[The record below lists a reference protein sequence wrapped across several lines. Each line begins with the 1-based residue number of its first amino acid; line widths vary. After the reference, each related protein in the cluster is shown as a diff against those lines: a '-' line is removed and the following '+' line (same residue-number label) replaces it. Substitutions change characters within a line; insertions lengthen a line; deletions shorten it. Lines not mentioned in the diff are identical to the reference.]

1 VTTLATEPWSV
12 TSTTAW
18 PAQWA
23 AGQAGGGASVANS
36 RGRLTPDRAGY
47 RVVRRVLAGLGTS
60 TAKRRTTGRLILSN
74 VGESNVWLSGREVV
88 GATDYFPSGY
98 FVRLRSD
105 LQSWKIGA
113 GYGGGEYGPSS
124 DSTIAGVTLAIAAND
139 VIGFTIDVD
148 GFTTSAR
155 LWNITAGQVEPT
167 DWQSTWTDTD
177 QAFPTGV
184 PALSV
189 GSGNTNVAYAEW
201 TPVTVTDGA
210 SGVTSTGAASSVG
223 SASATTTLT
232 ARSTGSASGTGT
244 TSASPRV
251 VGTST
256 ATASGA
262 GSAAATDTLAA
273 TSAGSAAAEGATA
286 AASFVSVTSTATA
299 NAEGTASGVT
309 SARGTSTGT
318 ATGSGAA
325 SGDGLL
331 RTSAQAAAEAAGS
344 ASATTTAQQHATGT
358 ATGEGSAQAST
369 SAPGTSR
376 GNADGVGSAAAIT
389 RVVGTSTA
397 SSLSFGTTEAGTTL
411 TATSTAGALGTGT
424 AAALVLILRTIARA
438 AAAGAGTVNATT
450 TVKTGELP
458 TVDVISATAH
468 RRTISAALQP
478 RLATAS
484 TTRAWKATAHADH
497 P

>member
-1 VTTLATEPWSV
+1 M
-12 TSTTAW
+12 
-18 PAQWA
+18 
-23 AGQAGGGASVANS
+23 ANS

-47 RVVRRVLAGLGTS
+47 RVVRRVLVGLGTS

-74 VGESNVWLSGREVV
+74 VGEGNVWLSGREVV
-88 GATDYFPSGY
+88 GATDYFPTGY
-98 FVRLRSD
+98 FVRLRPD

-124 DSTIAGVTLAIAAND
+124 EATTIPGVTLAIAAND

-155 LWNITAGQVEPT
+155 LWNITAGQVEPAA
-167 DWQSTWTDTD
+167 WQSTWTDDD

-184 PALSV
+184 PSLSI
-189 GSGNTNVAYAEW
+189 GSGNTNVAFVDF

-223 SASATTTLT
+223 SASATTTLS

-244 TSASPRV
+244 TSASSVLTGTSTAAASGAGSAVAQDILAATSTASATAEGTTDASSV
-251 VGTST
+251 VSATST
-256 ATASGA
+256 ATAS
-262 GSAAATDTLAA
+262 
-273 TSAGSAAAEGATA
+273 
-286 AASFVSVTSTATA
+286 
-299 NAEGTASGVT
+299 AEGTASADTV
-309 SARGTSTGT
+309 ARGTSTGT
-318 ATGSGAA
+318 AAGTGVA

-331 RTSAQAAAEAAGS
+331 RTSAQAAAEATGS
-344 ASATTTAQQHATGT
+344 ATATTTAHLHAAGT
-358 ATGEGSAQAST
+358 ATGEGTAQASN

-376 GNADGVGSAAAIT
+376 GDADGVGSAAAIT

-458 TVDVISATAH
+458 TVDVISATVH